1 MADIGSL
8 ETRRV
13 SHIDTRTIPL
23 LIQGIM
29 LLRPT
34 SQDRSNIIR
43 IRMMS
48 TKMEG
53 LSRLIIV
60 SGIMETGQV
69 SHTEICIML
78 LLRPGILLL
87 RRTSKMFIYYTDEH
101 NVDEDMTAI
110 FGQGGGWNW
119 NENIGMMN
127 RYVQDFPSGMFD
139 VVASRLI
146 YLS

>member
-87 RRTSKMFIYYTDEH
+87 RRTSKMFIYYTDMH
-101 NVDEDMTAI
+101 NVDEDLRT
-110 FGQGGGWNW
+110 FTRLGGHYREQSLVG
-119 NENIGMMN
+119 ITY
-127 RYVQDFPSGMFD
+127 RYMYNSSSYAADD
-139 VVASRLI
+139 VAS
-146 YLS
+146 YV